1 MKKLIL
7 TFFVFTGLLV
17 MNFSLQAQVINVPSK
32 SQKDFNKRY
41 PEAKNAV
48 WSNNVAN
55 YTAKFDI
62 GENNYKAFYTMNGKW
77 DYTEQYSDISKF
89 PDAVQTSYKNS
100 RIADW
105 TYESATIVTNK
116 KGEEL
121 YRVEAK
127 KSVEKI
133 YLFFD
138 KNGKEIKSA
147 PSL

>member
-7 TFFVFTGLLV
+7 TFFVFTGFLV
-17 MNFSLQAQVINVPSK
+17 MNFALQAQVINVPSK

-62 GENNYKAFYTMNGKW
+62 GENNYRAFYTMNGKW

-89 PDAVQTSYKNS
+89 PEAVQTSYKNS

-105 TYESATIVTNK
+105 TYESAAVVTNK

-127 KSVEKI
+127 KSIEKI